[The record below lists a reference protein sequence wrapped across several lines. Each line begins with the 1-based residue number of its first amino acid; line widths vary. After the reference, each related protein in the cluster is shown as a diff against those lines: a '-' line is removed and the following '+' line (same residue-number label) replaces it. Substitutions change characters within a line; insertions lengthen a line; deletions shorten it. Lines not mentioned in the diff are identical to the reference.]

1 MKANMYHNNGASSIN
16 QKSTDCGRW
25 HYGQLAQLGRAVHE
39 IVLVVCHGIFLM
51 VSSCTGRGVQ
61 VPHGPRGFSSIIN

>member
-16 QKSTDCGRW
+16 QKSTGCGRW

-61 VPHGPRGFSSIIN
+61 VPHCPRG